1 VAVAD
6 GVTEGDGASVV
17 VGELVMVGT
26 RVEVEDGMLVRVAV
40 GGGIKG
46 VLLGVGVVLM
56 VGVGVIVGVLVIV
69 AVKVTVE
76 VWLGVIEVVGNG
88 GVKLAVGVRVK

>member
-1 VAVAD
+1 
-6 GVTEGDGASVV
+6 
-17 VGELVMVGT
+17 MVGT
-26 RVEVEDGMLVRVAV
+26 GVDVEVGTFVRVAV

-56 VGVGVIVGVLVIV
+56 VGVGVIEGVLVIV
-69 AVKVTVE
+69 AVKVTVD
-76 VWLGVIEVVGNG
+76 VWVGVIEPVGIG

>member
-1 VAVAD
+1 M
-6 GVTEGDGASVV
+6 V

-26 RVEVEDGMLVRVAV
+26 RVEVADGMLVRVAV

-76 VWLGVIEVVGNG
+76 VWLGVIELVGKG